1 MDFAGTLLHWYENN
15 KRTLAFRGT
24 KDPYKIWLSEIIL
37 QQTRVEQ
44 GLPYYH
50 KFTDA
55 YPTITDLAN
64 AHEDAVMRLWQGLG
78 YYSRARNLHQTAKIV
93 AKDYKGKFPKT
104 YAKIAQL
111 KGIGPYTAGAIAS
124 IAFDEKAAAV
134 DGNVFRFLARYFGIA
149 TPLPS
154 EKGRKEFSTLV
165 LELMGNAKPGTF
177 NQALIEFGALQCK
190 PSPLC
195 STCPF
200 NVTCY
205 AFTKGKIA
213 ELPVKN
219 KAAASKNR
227 YFHYFIIKNKNE
239 VLLQQRTAKDIWQ
252 TLYEFPLVETN
263 SPHPLTKEPLPLTL
277 LNQVQDKLS
286 PKERGNILG
295 GKDIYDYLVKNKS
308 NLTPVAGPIKHI
320 LSHQNIYTSFYILD
334 IKGKL
339 PEWSNGFTINLEKLD
354 DYALPRVITL
364 FLERNEV
371 F

>member
-50 KFTDA
+50 KFTEA

-104 YAKIAQL
+104 YAEIAHL

-149 TPLPS
+149 MPVPS
-154 EKGRKEFSTLV
+154 EKGRKEFSALV

-195 STCPF
+195 GTCAF
-200 NVTCY
+200 NKTCY

-239 VLLQQRTAKDIWQ
+239 VILQQRTAKDIWQ
-252 TLYEFPLVETN
+252 TLYEFPLVETAE
-263 SPHPLTKEPLPLTL
+263 PHLPTI
-277 LNQVQDKLS
+277 NVGTGPNPS

-295 GKDIYDYLVKNKS
+295 GQEILDYLVKKKQD
-308 NLTPVAGPIKHI
+308 LTPVGEPIKHI
-320 LSHQNIYTSFYILD
+320 LSHQNIYTSFYIVD

-339 PEWSNGFTINLEKLD
+339 PNWSNGFTINLEKLD

-364 FLERNEV
+364 FLERNLLY
-371 F
+371 